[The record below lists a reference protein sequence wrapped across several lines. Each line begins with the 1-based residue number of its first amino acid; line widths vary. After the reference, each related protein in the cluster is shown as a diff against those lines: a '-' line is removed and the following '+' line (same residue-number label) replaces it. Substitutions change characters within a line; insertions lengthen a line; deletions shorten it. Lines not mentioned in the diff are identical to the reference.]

1 MDQSKS
7 TLKWFKGDTKI
18 EKTIN
23 LRFQNKQKCTQ
34 KATYQGRML
43 KILISKISSQQKHT
57 QSCINRHHNK
67 QQQWSRKNPWKNN
80 NTKTKQKTKR
90 PLNFINCPN
99 HNQKHP

>member
-18 EKTIN
+18 EKKTIN

-43 KILISKISSQQKHT
+43 KILI
-57 QSCINRHHNK
+57 HNK
-67 QQQWSRKNPWKNN
+67 STLKVVSTDTITNN
-80 NTKTKQKTKR
+80 NSGPEKTHERTTTPK
-90 PLNFINCPN
+90 PN
-99 HNQKHP
+99 KNKATSKFY